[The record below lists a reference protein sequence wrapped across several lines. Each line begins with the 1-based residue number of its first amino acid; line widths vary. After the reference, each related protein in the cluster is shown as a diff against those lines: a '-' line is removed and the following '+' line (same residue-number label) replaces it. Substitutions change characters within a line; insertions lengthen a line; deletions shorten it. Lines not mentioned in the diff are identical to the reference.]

1 MILFESNVVRAVFSY
16 FKGRIE
22 PALIQK
28 SSEGYS
34 VNHACV
40 GSVWLVL

>member
-1 MILFESNVVRAVFSY
+1 MILFESDVVRAVFSY

-22 PALIQK
+22 PAVIQK

-34 VNHACV
+34 E
-40 GSVWLVL
+40 VWIMHVLGQFD